1 MADEAKAAQCGGG
14 DSMKTV
20 QELAVILIVILGI
33 FMVTSLNKI
42 KAELVKM
49 NQQVDVLVTTT
60 AQNTLGGFQAVNEDG
75 KVQWK
80 FTPVPMMEM
89 PEGAMG
95 GGMGGAMG
103 AGPAPMAPKKGN

>member
-1 MADEAKAAQCGGG
+1 MADEVKAPECGG

-20 QELAVILIVILGI
+20 QALAVILIVILGI
-33 FMVTSLNKI
+33 FMVTSLNKV

-95 GGMGGAMG
+95 GPMGPGS
-103 AGPAPMAPKKGN
+103 APMAPRN

>member
-1 MADEAKAAQCGGG
+1 MADEVTAHQGDG

-20 QELAVILIVILGI
+20 QALAIVLIVILGI
-33 FMVTSLNKI
+33 FMVTSLNKV

-49 NQQVDVLVTTT
+49 NQQIDVLVTTT
-60 AQNTLGGFQAVNEDG
+60 ARNTLGGFQAVNEDG
-75 KVQWK
+75 KLQWK

-95 GGMGGAMG
+95 GAMG
-103 AGPAPMAPKKGN
+103 PGPVPMVPKQGSGTK